1 MKFSAPMRTV
11 LLIALFAAG
20 MVVHTTNATV
30 MSVAMA
36 MTDSGGQG
44 MPDCNGCD
52 ADGDTDGSASCSFPC
67 VPLVVGAVDADVT
80 FQPVADARMDAGRSK
95 GLRGRVG
102 PPEPDPP
109 QTTILS

>member
-1 MKFSAPMRTV
+1 MKVSAHMRMV

-20 MVVHTTNATV
+20 MVVHTTNATI

-44 MPDCNGCD
+44 MPDCNDCD
-52 ADGDTDGSASCSFPC
+52 ADDDTDGSASCSFPC

-109 QTTILS
+109 QTTVLS

>member
-1 MKFSAPMRTV
+1 MKVSAHMRMV

-20 MVVHTTNATV
+20 MVVHTTNATI

-52 ADGDTDGSASCSFPC
+52 ADGDNDRSASCGFPC
-67 VPLVVGAVDADVT
+67 VLLVVGTVDADVL
-80 FQPVADARMDAGRSK
+80 FQPVADARTDAGRSK